1 MQIQSQLLQV
11 EGHEMT
17 AVSFN
22 NMSEYMRNF
31 SLTKQNEKLEKE
43 RNALLKLIRDHHDD
57 TSKFMEGKYFDGN
70 EE

>member
-43 RNALLKLIRDHHDD
+43 RNALLKLIRDHYDD
-57 TSKFMEGKYFDGN
+57 TSKFIEGKYFDGN